1 MPPTVAKFEDDIL
14 TAYLGDAG
22 WPQGLLSTLQ
32 LELCCETHPHA
43 NTHQKFP
50 KILFG
55 TGLNT
60 TRLTYSAIG
69 QQLSSLGY
77 EIIIMDHPYETD
89 VVQFP
94 DGDIIFG
101 GRIAP
106 DPNNTAALEFGLN
119 ARTADVSFVLD
130 TFKICKT
137 VYVGQSFGGASAAAA
152 LLNESR
158 IVAGSNL
165 DGALWGPVL
174 QKGVSRPFFTIGA
187 EGHREAD
194 KSWDVFYK
202 AMDEKHPGVWV
213 KEIAVKNASHGSFWD
228 TVIMGDMTGLRGKNE
243 ALDAF
248 FGKMTGK
255 RAMEVL
261 RAYMG
266 DFIGFTL
273 RGKGEGLLKGPSD
286 KFPDVTFIKG

>member
-1 MPPTVAKFEDDIL
+1 MPPAIATFEDDIIS
-14 TAYLGDAG
+14 AYVGSVG
-22 WPQGLLSTLQ
+22 WPHGLLSTLQ

-43 NTHQKFP
+43 HRKKFP
-50 KILFG
+50 TILFG

-60 TRLTYSAIG
+60 TRLGYSATG
-69 QQLSSLGY
+69 QQLASLGY
-77 EIIIMDHPYETD
+77 EVIIMDHPYETD

-94 DGDIIFG
+94 DGQIIFG
-101 GRIAP
+101 GRIIP
-106 DPNNTAALEFGLN
+106 DFNNTASIEYGLTV
-119 ARTADVSFVLD
+119 RTADVSFVMD

-137 VYVGQSFGGASAAAA
+137 VYIGHSYGGASAAAA
-152 LLNESR
+152 LMSESR

-174 QKGVSRPFFTIGA
+174 KNGVSRPFFTVGA

-213 KEIAVKNASHGSFWD
+213 KEIAVRDALHGSFWD
-228 TVIMGDMTGLRGKNE
+228 FSIIGDITGLRDKNKDLE
-243 ALDAF
+243 KF
-248 FGKMTGK
+248 FGKATGK
-255 RAMEVL
+255 RVMEIL
-261 RAYMG
+261 KAYLG
-266 DFIGFTL
+266 DFIEFTL

-286 KFPDVTFIKG
+286 KFPDVTFIRK